1 MNLRARARVSQP
13 APIRA
18 GARTLAWGRRT
29 YVMAIL
35 NVTPDSFTGLGPGT
49 DPDAAIE
56 RARRDVAD
64 GADLIDV
71 GGESTRPGATPVDA
85 RTEAA
90 RVVPVIERLARSV
103 DVPISIDTM
112 KADVAE
118 AAVRAGAALVNDVTG
133 LLGDPAMG
141 ATVARLGTP
150 LIAMAN
156 LRDRRFAD
164 VVGAVRAR
172 LRESLAV
179 ARRAGIPR
187 HCIILDPGFG
197 FGPSPAQNLELLRR
211 LRALRRLGRPLLVGT
226 SRKSTIGR
234 VLGLPVEERLEGTAA
249 TVALAIANG
258 ADIVRVHDTRAM
270 VRVARMADAVV
281 RGWPDP
287 AAGRPE
293 LPRP

>member
-1 MNLRARARVSQP
+1 MAQP
-13 APIRA
+13 APIRV
-18 GARTLAWGRRT
+18 GGRTLAWGRRT
-29 YVMAIL
+29 YVMAIV
-35 NVTPDSFTGLGPGT
+35 NVTPDSFTSLGPGT
-49 DPDAAIE
+49 DPAA
-56 RARRDVAD
+56 AVACALRHVAE

-71 GGESTRPGATPVDA
+71 GGESTRPGATPVA
-85 RTEAA
+85 PHTEAA
-90 RVVPVIERLARSV
+90 RVLPVIEQLARRT
-103 DVPISIDTM
+103 DVPISIDTT
-112 KADVAE
+112 KAAVAE

-133 LLGDPAMG
+133 LLGDPAM
-141 ATVARLGTP
+141 APTVARLGTP
-150 LIAMAN
+150 VIAMAN
-156 LRDRRFAD
+156 LRGEEFAD

-172 LRESLAV
+172 LRQSLAV

-187 HCIILDPGFG
+187 EQVILDPGFG

-234 VLGLPVEERLEGTAA
+234 VLGLPVAERLEGTAA

-287 AAGRPE
+287 EADRPE
-293 LPRP
+293 RPLP